1 MTRTAPVASP
11 VDFVVFGDYTV
22 KAPVRADGTFV
33 RPLYP
38 FQGRITADGS
48 SGFPAAEG
56 RYHLYVS
63 LACPW
68 AHRSVIVRRLMG
80 LEDVVSLSAVSYT
93 HLTLPTKRIV

>member
-11 VDFVVFGDYTV
+11 VDFVSYGDYSV
-22 KAPVRADGTFV
+22 KAPVRADGAFV

-48 SGFPAAEG
+48 SGFPAVPG

-68 AHRSVIVRRLMG
+68 AHRSVIVRGLLG
-80 LEDVVSLSAVSYT
+80 LELSLI
-93 HLTLPTKRIV
+93 HI